1 MSEFTTL
8 EAPTNSQIPTLL
20 ATPVQKKK
28 KKQEEEEEEEEVHL
42 PSSHSFISRLE

>member
-28 KKQEEEEEEEEVHL
+28 KNKKKKKKKKKFTCQVAT
-42 PSSHSFISRLE
+42 RLFQD

>member
-28 KKQEEEEEEEEVHL
+28 KQEEEEEEEEVHL

>member
-28 KKQEEEEEEEEVHL
+28 KTRRRRRRRR
-42 PSSHSFISRLE
+42 SSLAK